1 MKVEN
6 TVLVKSSRGG
16 GGAIE
21 REVLYYFRLNSD
33 AALYILSVC
42 VCMHACVLVDANYGR
57 VKERKTERYTC
68 IAEQEE
74 ILDRIILTEVV
85 NKNEKADD

>member
-1 MKVEN
+1 M
-6 TVLVKSSRGG
+6 
-16 GGAIE
+16 
-21 REVLYYFRLNSD
+21 
-33 AALYILSVC
+33 C